1 MTSYIL
7 DASAIQSGFEALGFS
22 EELFST
28 PDVIE
33 EVRNKLIAYNL
44 NLAISLDKIKLE
56 NPSEE
61 YVNHVSERARA
72 SGDRLSD
79 NDVGLIALALKK
91 KAKGRVRIVTDD
103 YGIQNLSSLLGIE
116 FTPIGAEGI
125 KEVIEWVYYCPACFK
140 KHSPQVDICEVCGT
154 KIKRKKRI

>member
-91 KAKGRVRIVTDD
+91 KAKGRVR
-103 YGIQNLSSLLGIE
+103 
-116 FTPIGAEGI
+116 
-125 KEVIEWVYYCPACFK
+125 
-140 KHSPQVDICEVCGT
+140 
-154 KIKRKKRI
+154 